1 MCIDAEREGGREM
14 TGSLEEEIY
23 PGLSGSLIRD
33 VDSAM
38 SHNGFFICLL
48 NTELFQKRT
57 QLS

>member
-1 MCIDAEREGGREM
+1 M

-48 NTELFQKRT
+48 NTGLFQNRT

>member
-1 MCIDAEREGGREM
+1 M

-23 PGLSGSLIRD
+23 PLPSGSLIRD
-33 VDSAM
+33 VDSVR

-48 NTELFQKRT
+48 NSGLFQKRA